1 MSEGEVAPVS
11 YEDLALIEEEFAE
24 VDDEVQRKQHE
35 LSKPLYAKRAEAVS
49 KIPNFWPLV
58 MEQAPMEIEDY
69 ITPLDSAIFAEH
81 LTNLTVT
88 RPELEEG
95 KSGNPKTFTI
105 KFEFSENEY
114 FEDKVL
120 EKTFWHRRAADD
132 WVGLV
137 SEPIKVHWK
146 KGKDST
152 DGLTDAALALFE
164 ARKKVGDFKSTSV
177 PEYKALEKKI
187 EANGGNANF
196 FTWFGWVSN
205 RRYVTAEESEKANT
219 EHAQRKA
226 AREAG
231 KKPDAAE
238 IEKQAEEEDAEEEDD
253 EDDSMVEVH
262 GAGEEIAVTISD
274 EMWPQAIKLFVQGQ
288 EAEDMSDID
297 MEELED
303 DDLDEGEDVPVDIRS
318 LVQGKEKRSRDS
330 SGAPPP
336 KKAKK

>member
-1 MSEGEVAPVS
+1 MAEGEVAPVS

-24 VDDEVQRKQHE
+24 VDDEIQRKQHE

-49 KIPNFWPLV
+49 KIPTFWPLV

-69 ITPLDSAIFAEH
+69 FKPLDSAIFAEH
-81 LTNLTVT
+81 LTNLTVS

-95 KSGNPKTFTI
+95 KSGNPKTFSI
-105 KFEFSENEY
+105 KFEFSENEF

-137 SEPIKVHWK
+137 SEPVKVHWK
-146 KGKDST
+146 EGKDST

-164 ARKKVGDFKSTSV
+164 ARKKVGDFKSNAV
-177 PEYKALEKKI
+177 PEYKVLEKKV

-205 RRYVTAEESEKANT
+205 RRYVTAEESEKANK

-226 AREAG
+226 ARKAG

-274 EMWPQAIKLFVQGQ
+274 EMWPNAIRLFVQGQ
-288 EAEDMSDID
+288 EAENMSDID
-297 MEELED
+297 MEELDD

-318 LVQGKEKRSRDS
+318 LVQGTEKRSRDS

>member
-1 MSEGEVAPVS
+1 MAEGEVAPVS

-120 EKTFWHRRAADD
+120 
-132 WVGLV
+132 
-137 SEPIKVHWK
+137 
-146 KGKDST
+146 
-152 DGLTDAALALFE
+152 
-164 ARKKVGDFKSTSV
+164 
-177 PEYKALEKKI
+177 
-187 EANGGNANF
+187 
-196 FTWFGWVSN
+196 
-205 RRYVTAEESEKANT
+205 
-219 EHAQRKA
+219 
-226 AREAG
+226 
-231 KKPDAAE
+231 
-238 IEKQAEEEDAEEEDD
+238 
-253 EDDSMVEVH
+253 
-262 GAGEEIAVTISD
+262 
-274 EMWPQAIKLFVQGQ
+274 
-288 EAEDMSDID
+288 
-297 MEELED
+297 
-303 DDLDEGEDVPVDIRS
+303 
-318 LVQGKEKRSRDS
+318 
-330 SGAPPP
+330 
-336 KKAKK
+336 

>member
-1 MSEGEVAPVS
+1 MAEGEVAPVS

-35 LSKPLYAKRAEAVS
+35 LSKPVYAKRAEAVS

-95 KSGNPKTFTI
+95 ISGNPKTFTI

-137 SEPIKVHWK
+137 SEPVKVHWK

-164 ARKKVGDFKSTSV
+164 ARKKIGDFKSTSV
-177 PEYKALEKKI
+177 PEYKALEKKV
-187 EANGGNANF
+187 EANGGNTSF
-196 FTWFGWVSN
+196 FTWFGWVST
-205 RRYVTAEESEKANT
+205 RRFVTVEESEKANK

-226 AREAG
+226 ARKAG
-231 KKPDAAE
+231 KRPDAAE
-238 IEKQAEEEDAEEEDD
+238 IEKEAEKEEVEEEDE

-262 GAGEEIAVTISD
+262 QGGEEIAVTISD
-274 EMWPQAIKLFVQGQ
+274 EMWPQAIKLFVQAQ
-288 EAEDMSDID
+288 EAEDISDID
-297 MEELED
+297 MEEFD
-303 DDLDEGEDVPVDIRS
+303 DEDLDDAEDEPVDIRS

>member
-1 MSEGEVAPVS
+1 MAEGEVAPVS

-137 SEPIKVHWK
+137 SEPVKVHWK

-164 ARKKVGDFKSTSV
+164 ARKKIGDFKSTSV
-177 PEYKALEKKI
+177 PEYKALEKKV
-187 EANGGNANF
+187 EANGGNTSF
-196 FTWFGWVSN
+196 FTWFGWVST
-205 RRYVTAEESEKANT
+205 RRFVTVEESEKANK

-226 AREAG
+226 ARKAG
-231 KKPDAAE
+231 KRPDAAE
-238 IEKQAEEEDAEEEDD
+238 IEKEAEKEEVEEEDE

-262 GAGEEIAVTISD
+262 QGGEEIAVTISD
-274 EMWPQAIKLFVQGQ
+274 EMWPQAIKLFVQAQ
-288 EAEDMSDID
+288 EAEDISDID
-297 MEELED
+297 MEEFD
-303 DDLDEGEDVPVDIRS
+303 DEDLDDAEDEPVDIRS

>member
-1 MSEGEVAPVS
+1 MAEVEVAPVS

-24 VDDEVQRKQHE
+24 VDDEIQRKQHE

-95 KSGNPKTFTI
+95 KSGNPKTFSI

-137 SEPIKVHWK
+137 SEPVKIHWK

-152 DGLTDAALALFE
+152 DGLTNAALALFE
-164 ARKKVGDFKSTSV
+164 ARKKVGDFKSHAV
-177 PEYKALEKKI
+177 PEYKALEKKV
-187 EANGGNANF
+187 EANGGNTSF

-205 RRYVTAEESEKANT
+205 RRYVTAEESEKANK
-219 EHAQRKA
+219 EYAQRKA
-226 AREAG
+226 ARKGGE
-231 KKPDAAE
+231 KPDAPLV
-238 IEKQAEEEDAEEEDD
+238 EKQEEEDD
-253 EDDSMVEVH
+253 EEDDSMVEVH
-262 GAGEEIAVTISD
+262 AAGEEIAVTISD
-274 EMWPQAIKLFVQGQ
+274 EMWPNAIKLFVQAQ
-288 EAEDMSDID
+288 EAEDISDID
-297 MEELED
+297 MEEFDDEEIDAAED
-303 DDLDEGEDVPVDIRS
+303 EPVDIRS
-318 LVQGKEKRSRDS
+318 LVQSTEKRSRDS